1 VRDRALETIQSKGE
15 GQESTAD
22 AAPPETKIIAW
33 MDALKA
39 SLAKKGASTDEM
51 KPAKRAPSKSDDSE
65 AAPRKRK
72 AGGRG

>member
-1 VRDRALETIQSKGE
+1 
-15 GQESTAD
+15 
-22 AAPPETKIIAW
+22 

-51 KPAKRAPSKSDDSE
+51 KPAKRAPSKSEESDESE